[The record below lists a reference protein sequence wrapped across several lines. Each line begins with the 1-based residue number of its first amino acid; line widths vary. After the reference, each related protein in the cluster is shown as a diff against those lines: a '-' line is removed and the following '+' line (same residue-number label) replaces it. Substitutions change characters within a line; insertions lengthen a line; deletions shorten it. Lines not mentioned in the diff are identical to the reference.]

1 MKPVKTLVLL
11 ANDATARLF
20 ENLGP
25 GRGLSEIEDFKAR
38 LTQGAEV
45 RYSDRP
51 GRNAAAPGMAHH
63 ATADQAEAEEAQ
75 SRNAFVRA
83 VVAETED
90 RFRENGFTRFVMA
103 AAPATLG
110 ALRAQL
116 PERLRQAL
124 VLDVDK
130 DFTAQ
135 SPADVVKRLEGAI
148 VL

>member
-25 GRGLSEIEDFKAR
+25 GRGLTEIEDFSAAF
-38 LTQGAEV
+38 TIGEPV

-63 ATADQAEAEEAQ
+63 ATADQAEAEEVQ
-75 SRNAFVRA
+75 SRTAFVRA
-83 VVAETED
+83 VVAETEV
-90 RFRENGFTRFVMA
+90 RFREEGYSRFVMA

-110 ALRAQL
+110 VLRGQL
-116 PERLRQAL
+116 SDRLRKAL

-130 DFTAQ
+130 DFTGQTAG
-135 SPADVVKRLEGAI
+135 DVVKRLEGEI
-148 VL
+148 VF